1 MLRVA
6 TFGTPQVEELQACCP
21 VLCPDIIPSGYDT
34 QDLIGLMQQAG
45 ETRPVFGVT
54 CREHALWGQKHESAS
69 PTGRERVEEFETLL
83 VEAGRGVSSCC
94 ICGAD
99 GHPSTSGASEDAD
112 SDGDEEDDD
121 ESELHFTVL
130 TGLDFSNRSVVLQR
144 AGVRG
149 WGLGVGFAKDGGS
162 RVRQRH
168 SSATKTGAGHLP

>member
-1 MLRVA
+1 MRYA
-6 TFGTPQVEELQACCP
+6 Q
-21 VLCPDIIPSGYDT
+21 S
-34 QDLIGLMQQAG
+34 
-45 ETRPVFGVT
+45 R
-54 CREHALWGQKHESAS
+54 QKRGNAA

-83 VEAGRGVSSCC
+83 TEAGRGVSSCC

-130 TGLDFSNRSVVLQR
+130 TGLDFSNRSVVLKR

-149 WGLGVGFAKDGGS
+149 WGLGFAVWGVGCGGRARSQGRDEAAYGRATRVPTTHELGISSKYMYSSLDVSPVPPS
-162 RVRQRH
+162 RD
-168 SSATKTGAGHLP
+168 AMW